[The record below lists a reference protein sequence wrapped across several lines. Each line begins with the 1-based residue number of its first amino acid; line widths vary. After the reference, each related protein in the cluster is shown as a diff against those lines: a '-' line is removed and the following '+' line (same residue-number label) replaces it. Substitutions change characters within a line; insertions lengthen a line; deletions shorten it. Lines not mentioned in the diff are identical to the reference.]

1 VDEGFGFSP
10 RRFVGAFLAL
20 ATVMAIGTVGFHW
33 AVDEGWLQSFYRSV
47 VTSALVGL
55 DTVPKND
62 SARLL
67 SIFMVIA
74 GVTIFGFV
82 ASMVAETIARGVITG
97 AWAEKRRRRAIEKL
111 RDHFIICG
119 YGRVGQRIGREFRD
133 AGVSYVVVDFHE
145 DALRAAQELGDHLI
159 VGNGTDEDD
168 LAAAGLDRARGL
180 VASSDSD
187 ADNLYI
193 VLSARAARAD
203 LLIVARASHAD
214 AAKKLRIA
222 GAERVVDP
230 YAAAGRVMANLLL
243 KPQVTAFV
251 DVVTSSGGADLRFE
265 ELEIPPD
272 CDAAG
277 SSIGKLRIRGRT
289 GAVVVAVR
297 KRDGHFETTPDPDM
311 ELAPG
316 DVMIAAG
323 TDEELRALDEL
334 VKPTQAVAG

>member
-1 VDEGFGFSP
+1 VDEGLSP
-10 RRFVGAFLAL
+10 RRIGYAALGLA
-20 ATVMAIGTVGFHW
+20 AVMAIGTVGFRW
-33 AVDEGWLQSFYRSV
+33 ALDETWLQAFYRSI

-55 DTVPKND
+55 DTVPRND
-62 SARLL
+62 AARLL

-74 GVTIFGFV
+74 GVTIFGFI
-82 ASMVAETIARGVITG
+82 ATTVAEAIARGVITG

-119 YGRVGQRIGREFRD
+119 YGRVGQRIAEEFRG
-133 AGVSYVVVDFHE
+133 AAAPYVVVDFHE
-145 DALRAAQELGDHLI
+145 DALTAARELGDHLI

-168 LAAAGLDRARGL
+168 LSSAGVAAARGL

-193 VLSARAARAD
+193 VLSARAARPD
-203 LLIVARASHAD
+203 LLIVARASNSD

-222 GAERVVDP
+222 GAERIVEP
-230 YAAAGRVMANLLL
+230 YAAAGRVMANLML

-251 DVVTSSGGADLRFE
+251 DVVTSVAGADLRFE
-265 ELEIPPD
+265 ELEIPAD

-277 SSIGKLRIRGRT
+277 SSIGRLRIRGRT

-297 KRDGHFETTPDPDM
+297 KRDGHFETTPDPEM
-311 ELAPG
+311 TLEPG

-323 TDEELRALDEL
+323 TAEELRALDDL
-334 VKPTQAVAG
+334 FRPTQAVAG